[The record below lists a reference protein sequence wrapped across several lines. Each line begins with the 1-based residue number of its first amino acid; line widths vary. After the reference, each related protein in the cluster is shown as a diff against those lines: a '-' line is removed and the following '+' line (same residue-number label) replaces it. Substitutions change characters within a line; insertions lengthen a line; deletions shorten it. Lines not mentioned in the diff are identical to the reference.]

1 MFPSPDEDY
10 DVGRR
15 VDALAPSGRSNRTIP
30 QHKAAF
36 GGKGHAVC
44 ELQRLDFNNSQEGI
58 RLAREFW
65 EILRRKRGCTV
76 ARLYRSSQDETRWL
90 AYSEWNSLAELAG
103 ARREAARSPLNRR
116 LHSTLKSS
124 SERAFEPFGP
134 VHSTH
139 GVNFA
144 TAPTAMLISF
154 AEEMDEPEA
163 ALAFLVEAPG
173 YISHIMMHEVG
184 KPKTLV
190 CFAHFEN
197 LQHAEQAAQKLGEEP
212 TVRDVQ
218 PVAELFTV

>member
-1 MFPSPDEDY
+1 MT
-10 DVGRR
+10 RR
-15 VDALAPSGRSNRTIP
+15 HHQEGSTRAIP
-30 QHKAAF
+30 QHKASF

-44 ELQRLDFNNSQEGI
+44 ELQRLDFVNSQEGI

-65 EILRRKRGCTV
+65 EILRRKKGCAV
-76 ARLYRSSQDETRWL
+76 SRLYRSLHDDSRWL

-144 TAPTAMLISF
+144 TAPTAMLINF
-154 AEEMDEPEA
+154 LEEMDEAEA

-184 KPKTLV
+184 KPKSLV
-190 CFAHFEN
+190 CLAHFEN
-197 LQHAEQAAQKLGEEP
+197 LHDAEQAAQALGQEP
-212 TVRDVQ
+212 TVRDFQ

>member
-1 MFPSPDEDY
+1 M
-10 DVGRR
+10 GTG
-15 VDALAPSGRSNRTIP
+15 VDAPVSSGRSNRAIP
-30 QHKAAF
+30 QHKASF

-65 EILRRKRGCTV
+65 EILRRKKGCAV
-76 ARLYRSSQDETRWL
+76 SRLYRSVHDESRWL
-90 AYSEWNSLAELAG
+90 AYSEWENLAELAG

-154 AEEMDEPEA
+154 AKEMDEPETS
-163 ALAFLVEAPG
+163 LASLVEAPG
-173 YISHIMMHEVG
+173 YISHILMHEVG
-184 KPKTLV
+184 KPKTVV

-197 LQHAEQAAQKLGEEP
+197 LQAAEQAAQTRSQEP
-212 TVRDVQ
+212 TVHDFQ